1 MTHLQKHR
9 FPKTSF
15 ERSMGVRSVDIKLV
29 ARVVHVLRQAVVVR
43 VPGYGRLRP
52 TSDAWPIRT
61 RINMVIIRR
70 SSKPVM
76 RPTGSPGNPCGFC

>member
-1 MTHLQKHR
+1 
-9 FPKTSF
+9 
-15 ERSMGVRSVDIKLV
+15 MGVRSVDIKLV

-43 VPGYGRLRP
+43 VPGCGRLRP

-61 RINMVIIRR
+61 RINMVLIRR